1 MKLVGEKRILDQAD
15 DPRLGMSAG
24 ALVLA
29 NRPHYPVVADRRGG
43 GGLGLAAG
51 MLGVLALGG
60 LTFWGLNQ
68 GRQPAP
74 VPPPQP
80 VAQPMVPPAPPPPV
94 AVQPPPPA
102 PAKVA
107 VTPAPAPAKPAPDLQ
122 RLAAPVMVFDM
133 SAPATGP
140 VPASAPATPAG
151 VAPAQPAGPPAG
163 LSENEAFAFRVGNG
177 GVDTASAVRAIA
189 PGTTVAQGALIPA
202 ILETAIDSDLPG
214 YVRAVVSQDVRS
226 FDGSQVLVP
235 RTSRL
240 IGQYKSGL
248 QAGQK
253 RIYVLWTRLIRP
265 DGVSVALA
273 SPAISQDGKS
283 GLTGDVDTHFM
294 ERFGSATMLS
304 VVGALSAIGNATLV
318 LSGSQSAASVAA
330 QRDSTIPPTIRVDQG
345 EPIRVFVAR
354 DLDFSLVAGPGG
366 EVR

>member
-1 MKLVGEKRILDQAD
+1 MKLVGEKRILDQVD
-15 DPRLGMSAG
+15 DPRLAMSAG

-74 VPPPQP
+74 PPPPLP
-80 VAQPMVPPAPPPPV
+80 VAEPVAPPAPPPPV
-94 AVQPPPPA
+94 AVQPAPPA
-102 PAKVA
+102 P
-107 VTPAPAPAKPAPDLQ
+107 VTLAAPPPAPAKPAPDVQ

-133 SAPATGP
+133 SAPVTGP
-140 VPASAPATPAG
+140 MPAATPA
-151 VAPAQPAGPPAG
+151 APAGVTPVQPAGPPAG
-163 LSENEAFAFRVGNG
+163 LSENENFAFRVGNG

-294 ERFGSATMLS
+294 ERFGSATLLS

-330 QRDSTIPPTIRVDQG
+330 QRDSTIPPTILVDQG